1 MLKSAMPASLGF
13 AIALIGAMV
22 AGVAL
27 SQDLDEG
34 LARWRAAGI
43 HDYEYSYQRVCECH
57 PDIPADTIVTV
68 RDGTVVAVRYAR
80 EDYAADVELA
90 ADRVRW
96 FRTIDDL
103 FGLVESAE
111 SQNAVLRVTYDPR
124 YGFPTAIYVDYL
136 ADVVGDELDLRV
148 TRFTPAP

>member
-1 MLKSAMPASLGF
+1 MSALLCTTAMSQ
-13 AIALIGAMV
+13 ALE
-22 AGVAL
+22 
-27 SQDLDEG
+27 EG
-34 LARWRAAGI
+34 RARWQAAGI
-43 HDYEYSYQRVCECH
+43 DDYEYSYQRVCECH
-57 PDIPADTIVTV
+57 PDIPADTIITV

-80 EDYAADVELA
+80 EDYVADVELA

-96 FRTIDDL
+96 FRTIEDL
-103 FGLVESAE
+103 FELVESAE
-111 SQNAVLRVTYDPR
+111 SQDALLRVAYDPR